1 MSGSRATTLADR
13 QAFQDI
19 DQVGIARPIT
29 KWAAEPPNA
38 AQIPF
43 YLGRAYAEAN
53 SGRKGAVHLTIP
65 VDLFTG
71 KTDAPSVAAD
81 AGGRDAA
88 DAGLARDR
96 ARDGAARSRQSVRW

>member
-19 DQVGIARPIT
+19 DQVAMARPVV

-43 YLGRAYAEAN
+43 YLRRAY
-53 SGRKGAVHLTIP
+53 RMRMR
-65 VDLFTG
+65 
-71 KTDAPSVAAD
+71 AA
-81 AGGRDAA
+81 
-88 DAGLARDR
+88 R
-96 ARDGAARSRQSVRW
+96 ARCT